1 MGVRRIWTVVRS
13 ERSRGHSPGPDDAPR
28 GAHRDG
34 PARLHPPAVLA
45 EGPDAAGSADENRAR
60 PVPPTPILGGARDW
74 LSQGGPRVSSV
85 PVAASREGE
94 PEWRFPCA
102 VANLARIL
110 LGEPA
115 DDPRPAGPVG
125 LGSVAPPPRLSA
137 APRRLDGLRRPR
149 PQARIPTRPVRHPD
163 SPAQSGRPA
172 LCRPGRGVR
181 PAPGP
186 GRLAPSR
193 DPPSRRSETQRPRLG
208 AGFLTE
214 GVLLTMPA

>member
-1 MGVRRIWTVVRS
+1 MTPRAGRTVMAPHGCIPQHLSQKDRMRRALRTKTGPG
-13 ERSRGHSPGPDDAPR
+13 RSRRRQYSVE
-28 GAHRDG
+28 
-34 PARLHPPAVLA
+34 PAIGYLKAVQGCRPFLLRRLAK
-45 EGPDAAGSADENRAR
+45 
-60 PVPPTPILGGARDW
+60 
-74 LSQGGPRVSSV
+74 
-85 PVAASREGE
+85 GE

-110 LGEPA
+110 LEEPS

-137 APRRLDGLRRPR
+137 APRRLDGLRRSR
-149 PQARIPTRPVRHPD
+149 PQARIPTRPVRHPAP
-163 SPAQSGRPA
+163 PAQSGRPA

-181 PAPGP
+181 PAPRP

-193 DPPSRRSETQRPRLG
+193 GPPSRRSETQRPRLG

-214 GVLLTMPA
+214 GVLLAMPA